1 MNIVRHGLFIGIERV
16 ENNFFVSL
24 KAIGKL
30 THEDYQVISPMID
43 AAMKEAPTA
52 KIKALFDVT
61 EMQGWELRAAWDDFK
76 VGLKHGSEFEKIA
89 LYGNKNW
96 QVIIANIGS
105 WFISGEVEFFEEHQQ
120 AVDWLNE

>member
-1 MNIVRHGLFIGIERV
+1 
-16 ENNFFVSL
+16 
-24 KAIGKL
+24 
-30 THEDYQVISPMID
+30 
-43 AAMKEAPTA
+43 A

-76 VGLKHGSEFEKIA
+76 LGLKHGSEFEKIA
-89 LYGNKNW
+89 IYGNKNW
-96 QVIIANIGS
+96 QAIIANIGS